1 MNRAVFLSQCV
12 LRQKKMS
19 DVAKAAGISRST
31 LYRKIKGESEFTKYE
46 MVRISH
52 VLGWTH
58 EQMIEYFFDKKC
70 PKRHKE
76 KGKYHESDQGI

>member
-12 LRQKKMS
+12 LRQKKMV
-19 DVAKAAGISRST
+19 DIAKAAGISRST

-52 VLGWTH
+52 ELGWTH
-58 EQMIEYFFDKKC
+58 AQMIEYFFGRKC
-70 PKRHKE
+70 PKRHIK
-76 KGKYHESDQGI
+76 KGSKYEPNQNL